1 MSHVEQLLRAANPVP
16 EDRTTALS
24 ARARAELD
32 ALVPGAP
39 TAARRR
45 NRPRAL
51 VLTGAAALVVGAV
64 VVGALVV
71 APALTG
77 GPPSSG
83 TADEPFYGTT
93 AELEGR
99 AELIVRGTVTSAI
112 DDQDAGYPRT
122 VATVDVTA
130 VAKGDVA
137 AGSSMQV
144 AYTTPGSGPESPEG
158 LAVGGEYVLLLETI
172 PGEPAVL
179 VNTTQGYFTVTDGRA
194 VPTDQNTVALEPATL
209 AALGLS

>member
-1 MSHVEQLLRAANPVP
+1 MSHVDRLLRAANPVP
-16 EDRTTALS
+16 EDRSTVLT

-32 ALVPGAP
+32 ALVPGAAP
-39 TAARRR
+39 AAPHRF
-45 NRPRAL
+45 RPRTL

-83 TADEPFYGTT
+83 EADEPFYGTT

-99 AELIVRGTVTSAI
+99 ADAIVVATVVSTA
-112 DDQDAGYPRT
+112 DNQDNGYPET
-122 VATVDVTA
+122 VATVDVSA
-130 VAKGDVA
+130 VATGDVT
-137 AGSSMQV
+137 AGTTMPV
-144 AYTTPGSGPESPEG
+144 AYTTPGSGPEAPEG
-158 LAVGGEYVLLLETI
+158 LAVGGEYVLLLETM
-172 PGEPAVL
+172 PGSPSVL
-179 VNTTQGYFTVTDGRA
+179 VNSTQGYYTVVDGHA
-194 VPTDQNTVALEPATL
+194 VPTDANPVALDPATL